1 MPVKLTKHDLIEKL
15 IEGPLL
21 RKFLMLYSLVV
32 SEKRDFLL
40 FGKNLLK

>member
-1 MPVKLTKHDLIEKL
+1 MPVKLFKHDLIEKL